1 MTELIYSL
9 CAVIS
14 AGLLAFSLTPIVR
27 VLAIK
32 IKAIDIPTDN
42 RRMHHR
48 PVPRIGG
55 LAIFLAFLI
64 ATLSFCKFNSTL
76 ATILIGGAA
85 LIIVGVLDDIFRLNA
100 FVKLAVQF
108 AVAIFAVSQGVT
120 IDFIGYFK
128 WLVGDYISFGW
139 LSYPITILWIVGLTN
154 AVNFIDGL
162 DGLACG
168 VSIISSTS
176 MFLVML
182 LSGSSIEHCILT
194 GILIGSCLGFFP
206 FNANPAKIFMG
217 DTGALFLGYTLSIL
231 SVVGVFK
238 TDMMLSFFIPL
249 SIFGLPLFDTT
260 FAIVRRL
267 IHGKSP
273 FEADRGHLHHR
284 LIDMGF
290 GQKQSVRIL
299 YAICAMLG
307 ISAVM
312 LTRDIWQ
319 GGALLLA
326 AALVIFVISF
336 KILGSKK
343 WRNHSG
349 VYNEDAGAEPH
360 VETFDDIGI
369 PSPKYSRNAFIH
381 FEEMGGSEAEKE
393 SKGEK

>member
-1 MTELIYSL
+1 MTEIIYSL
-9 CAVIS
+9 CAVIC

-55 LAIFLAFLI
+55 LAIFIAFLV
-64 ATLSFCKFNSTL
+64 ATISFCKLDRTL
-76 ATILIGGAA
+76 STILIGGGI
-85 LIIVGVLDDIFRLNA
+85 LVFVGILDDIFRINA
-100 FVKLAVQF
+100 FIKLAAQV
-108 AVAIFAVSQGVT
+108 AVALFSVSQGV
-120 IDFIGYFK
+120 IFDFIGFGGK
-128 WLVGDYISFGW
+128 YIPFGIW
-139 LSYPITILWIVGLTN
+139 SVPITVLWIVGLTN
-154 AVNFIDGL
+154 AINFIDGL

-168 VSIISSTS
+168 VSIISSAS

-182 LSGSSIEHCILT
+182 LSGSSAEHCIIT
-194 GILIGSCLGFFP
+194 AILIGACLGFFP

-217 DTGALFLGYTLSIL
+217 DTGALFLGYTLSVL

-238 TDMMLSFFIPL
+238 TDMVLSFFIPL

-260 FAIVRRL
+260 FAIVRRI

-307 ISAVM
+307 ISSIM
-312 LTRDIWQ
+312 LTKDQWQ
-319 GGALLLA
+319 GGAVILA
-326 AALVIFVISF
+326 VALVIFVVSF

-349 VYNEDAGAEPH
+349 VYNEDEGAAPH
-360 VETFDDIGI
+360 VETFDDVGI
-369 PSPKYSRNAFIH
+369 PTPKYGRNAFVQI
-381 FEEMGGSEAEKE
+381 EEMGGSGNDEKK
-393 SKGEK
+393 SKK

>member
-1 MTELIYSL
+1 MTEIIYSL
-9 CAVIS
+9 CAVMC
-14 AGLLAFSLTPIVR
+14 ATLLAFSLTPIVR

-55 LAIFLAFLI
+55 LAIFLAFLV
-64 ATLSFCKFNSTL
+64 ATLSFCKLNNTL
-76 ATILIGGAA
+76 VTILIGGAA
-85 LIIVGVLDDIFRLNA
+85 LVVIGILDDIFRINA
-100 FVKLAVQF
+100 FIKLAVQI

-120 IDFIGYFK
+120 IDFIGF
-128 WLVGDYISFGW
+128 GGEYIHFGMW
-139 LSYPITILWIVGLTN
+139 SAPITVLWIVGLTN

-168 VSIISSTS
+168 VSAISSAS
-176 MFLVML
+176 MLLVML
-182 LSGSSIEHCILT
+182 LSGSSAECCVLT
-194 GILIGSCLGFFP
+194 AILIGACLGFFP

-238 TDMMLSFFIPL
+238 TDLVLSFFIPL

-284 LIDMGF
+284 LMDMGF

-307 ISAVM
+307 ISSVM
-312 LTRDIWQ
+312 LTRDVWQ
-319 GGALLLA
+319 GGALILA
-326 AALVIFVISF
+326 VALIIFVISF

-349 VYNEDAGAEPH
+349 VYNEDEDAKPY
-360 VETFDDIGI
+360 VETFDDVGI
-369 PSPKYSRNAFIH
+369 PTPKYGRNAFVQ
-381 FEEMGGSEAEKE
+381 FEEMGDSSHKEDSKSEK
-393 SKGEK
+393 

>member
-1 MTELIYSL
+1 MTGFIYSL
-9 CAVIS
+9 CAVIC

-64 ATLSFCKFNSTL
+64 STLSFCTVDNTL
-76 ATILIGGAA
+76 ITILVGGGV
-85 LIIVGVLDDIFRLNA
+85 LVVVGILDDIYRLNA
-100 FVKLAVQF
+100 FIKLALQF
-108 AVAIFAVSQGVT
+108 AVAFFAVSQGVV
-120 IDFIGYFK
+120 IDFIGF
-128 WLVGDYISFGW
+128 GGEYIPFGIW
-139 LSYPITILWIVGLTN
+139 SVPITILWIVGLTN
-154 AVNFIDGL
+154 AINFIDGL

-168 VSIISSTS
+168 VSIISSAS

-182 LSGSSIEHCILT
+182 LSGSSIEHCVIT
-194 GILIGSCLGFFP
+194 AILIGACLGFFP

-238 TDMMLSFFIPL
+238 INMVLSFFIPL

-260 FAIVRRL
+260 FAIVRRI

-307 ISAVM
+307 ISAIM
-312 LTRDIWQ
+312 LTREEWH
-319 GGALLLA
+319 GGALILVVALL
-326 AALVIFVISF
+326 IYVISF
-336 KILGSKK
+336 KLLGNKK
-343 WRNHSG
+343 WRNHTG
-349 VYNEDAGAEPH
+349 LYNEDDGVKPP
-360 VETFDDIGI
+360 VETFDDVGI
-369 PSPKYSRNAFIH
+369 PTPKYGRNAFVQ
-381 FEEMGGSEAEKE
+381 FEEMGDSNDEKQ
-393 SKGEK
+393 KGEDKK